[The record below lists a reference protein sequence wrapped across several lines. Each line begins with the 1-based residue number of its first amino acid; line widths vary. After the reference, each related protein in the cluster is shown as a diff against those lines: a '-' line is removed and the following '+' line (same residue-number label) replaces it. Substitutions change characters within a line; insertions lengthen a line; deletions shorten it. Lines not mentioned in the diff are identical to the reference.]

1 MRLIADVLFNVL
13 APARACTRSTSAR
26 ALAHVR
32 DQTSFRKR
40 AHTALNYEHS
50 TLRAETERVRAG
62 AESAQKTERITVHT
76 FNHFAV
82 ND

>member
-1 MRLIADVLFNVL
+1 MLRLIADVLFNVL

-40 AHTALNYEHS
+40 AHTALNYEHRALS
-50 TLRAETERVRAG
+50 ARRRRESERRAHTKNRAEH
-62 AESAQKTERITVHT
+62 SS
-76 FNHFAV
+76 HF
-82 ND
+82 

>member
-1 MRLIADVLFNVL
+1 MLRLIADVLFNVL

-50 TLRAETERVRAG
+50 TLRAETERVRA
-62 AESAQKTERITVHT
+62 ESAHKKQSGSQFTLLITSQ
-76 FNHFAV
+76 
-82 ND
+82 